1 MDRNTEAFCP
11 LFHHAVE
18 LIGRRWSGAV
28 LRAMLHGKT
37 RFRDIREAIPGLSD
51 KMLSERLHEFQAE
64 GIVERR
70 VYDETP
76 VRIEYQLTGKGR
88 ELQTAVDALS
98 AWAETWVAESVP
110 PAG

>member
-1 MDRNTEAFCP
+1 MDRNAEAFCP

-51 KMLSERLHEFQAE
+51 KMLAERLHEFQDE

-76 VRIEYQLTGKGR
+76 VRIEYVLTKKGHQ
-88 ELQTAVDALS
+88 LQTAVDALS
-98 AWAETWVAESVP
+98 DWAETWVAE
-110 PAG
+110 PAPRAD